1 MQTIR
6 ISIFEEFRRAREERP
21 SDPAFLIASGDR
33 SLPISWR
40 QFTDDIATI
49 ANLIEANVSG
59 VAIGILGE
67 NSYEWMV
74 AHAACLLSNAVAI
87 PLDTNLDADEI
98 ASRLKAVDAR
108 VLVHSSL
115 YSYKAHEVI
124 KRMPD
129 LTIGGFGSRK
139 TDLFLN
145 ASRKAIGLGLDTIWS
160 RKAVDVERVSMIVFT
175 SGTTSEPRGAELTMR
190 GLETF
195 CEFAASELAMKPG
208 DHSLM
213 LLPIYHIFGIA
224 TAYLMLVRGV
234 ALGVCPD
241 FRRIY
246 DAVERFR
253 SDFIFLVPALA
264 DILAAKIALHG
275 NTATEALG
283 GPIKWILTGGAPLAD
298 RVRRKLNDLGIKVIT
313 GYGLTET
320 TSLYSLAP
328 DEGDPRP
335 GSAGLAAI
343 HPAVETKVSPE
354 GELLIRGPNVMK
366 CYHNMPERTQ
376 KAIDP
381 EGWFHTG
388 DTGRI
393 DDDGF
398 VWITGRISRTIILS
412 SGKKVAPEELE
423 AKLLAIP
430 GVHEA
435 IVFGNENSRE
445 ISAMVYGDIT
455 EEALKKAVSALNIS
469 MPVYKR
475 ISKVSIRKEPFP
487 KTSSGKIKL
496 SNPDEL
502 QTR

>member
-1 MQTIR
+1 MQPIK
-6 ISIFEEFRRAREERP
+6 ISIFEEFKRAREERP
-21 SDPAFLIASGDR
+21 GDPAFLVASGDR

-49 ANLIEANVSG
+49 AHLIEANVPG
-59 VAIGILGE
+59 AAIGILGE

-74 AHAACLLSNAVAI
+74 AHAACLMSNAVAI
-87 PLDTNLDADEI
+87 PLDTNLNVDEI
-98 ASRLKAVDAR
+98 VSRLKAVDAS

-115 YSYKAHEVI
+115 YSHKAHEVA
-124 KRMPD
+124 KHMPG
-129 LTIGGFGSRK
+129 LITGGFGTRK
-139 TDLFLN
+139 TDLYLN
-145 ASRKAIGLGLDTIWS
+145 ASRKTIALGFKTIWS
-160 RKAVDVERVSMIVFT
+160 KEPVASDRVSMIVFT
-175 SGTTSEPRGAELTMR
+175 SGTTSEPRGAELTTR

-213 LLPIYHIFGIA
+213 LLPLYHIFGIA

-253 SDFIFLVPALA
+253 SDFLFLVPALA

-275 NTATEALG
+275 NSATEALG
-283 GPIKWILTGGAPLAD
+283 GPIDWILTGGAPLAE
-298 RVRRKLNDLGIKVIT
+298 RVRKKLTELGIKVIT

-320 TSLYSLAP
+320 TSLYSLASN
-328 DEGDPRP
+328 EGDPRP

-343 HPAVETKVSPE
+343 HPDVETKVSPE

-366 CYHNMPERTQ
+366 CYHNMPERTK

-423 AKLLAIP
+423 SKLLAIP
-430 GVHEA
+430 GVYEA
-435 IVFGNENSRE
+435 LVFGNGTTRE
-445 ISAMVYGDIT
+445 ISAMAYGEIT
-455 EEALKKAVSALNIS
+455 EEELKKAVGELNIS

-475 ISKVSIRKEPFP
+475 ISNVSLRKEPFP

-496 SNPDEL
+496 STPDEL